1 MIAGIGYIGQ
11 IMLFNFI
18 KKTHQSNIEWENS
31 NCPLNVEEGVF
42 PSFSLWRKCHLSR
55 IGGSLFRRCFFDTLR
70 AHDVRPHF
78 LRK

>member
-42 PSFSLWRKCHLSR
+42 PSLSLWRKRHLSR
-55 IGGSLFRRCFFDTLR
+55 IGGSLFRRWFFDTLG

-78 LRK
+78 LRE